1 MFIFVCSLLKGSR
14 LAGPFSR
21 PKGISKESVIEP
33 QESDL
38 SGVFHA
44 IFSSPKGIFKALLY
58 KHRYRTET
66 VGTVLNDYLPELF
79 AGKEMD
85 EDALR
90 VLRDDLKRYTAI
102 QIEIEAEV
110 PLVREATR
118 WSKPMEALTQ

>member
-1 MFIFVCSLLKGSR
+1 M
-14 LAGPFSR
+14 
-21 PKGISKESVIEP
+21 
-33 QESDL
+33 
-38 SGVFHA
+38 
-44 IFSSPKGIFKALLY
+44 
-58 KHRYRTET
+58 
-66 VGTVLNDYLPELF
+66 LNDYLPELF